1 MIAAYGRLR
10 DGIRD
15 ADLLHV
21 EPHQLFYHQSSVVLL
36 SGTLYTAGKA
46 TKVPQ
51 SKQARTW
58 RNLNVAGMSQQF
70 AKIQKHE
77 KALVLDEE
85 LDIKVPGAINTY
97 LREYQREG
105 VKFMYRQYKEDRG
118 GLLGDDMGLVSHLL
132 RFGSNRAHQLFL
144 SSFRV

>member
-1 MIAAYGRLR
+1 MRPQYLSSRL
-10 DGIRD
+10 
-15 ADLLHV
+15 V
-21 EPHQLFYHQSSVVLL
+21 SSL
-36 SGTLYTAGKA
+36 SLVQKLRPKPGF
-46 TKVPQ
+46 P
-51 SKQARTW
+51 
-58 RNLNVAGMSQQF
+58 LNET
-70 AKIQKHE
+70 QKHE

-105 VKFMYRQYKEDRG
+105 VKFMYRQYKEGRG
-118 GLLGDDMGLVSHLL
+118 GLLGDDMGLVSRLL